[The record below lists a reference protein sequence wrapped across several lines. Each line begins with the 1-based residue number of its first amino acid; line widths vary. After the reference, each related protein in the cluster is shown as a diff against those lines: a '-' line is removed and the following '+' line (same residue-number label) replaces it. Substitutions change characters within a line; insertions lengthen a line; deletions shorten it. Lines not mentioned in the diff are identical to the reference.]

1 MKHFLSVLILLAS
14 TAGFAQNKSGYVI
27 YNAKG
32 KKVSYKKMMK
42 TLGKSEVTLFG
53 EYHDNPI
60 SHWLELEVTKDLAAK
75 YDIVLGAEMIERD
88 NQDALDL
95 YLADSINQKGF
106 DTTARLWNN
115 HKTDYKPLVDFAK
128 DSGYQFIATNI
139 PRRYAS
145 LVYKKD
151 FAALDTLSDEEKSW
165 IAPLPIPYDP
175 TLPRYQAILKMMGD
189 HGSPKLIKAQ
199 AIKDATMAHS
209 IVTAMDSWL
218 CDICD
223 DHKFIHYNGS
233 FHSDYYEGIYWYIK
247 QYRPQTSIA
256 TIATVTQ
263 ADVSKLDEESKGRAD
278 FIICVDEDMTRT
290 Y

>member
-1 MKHFLSVLILLAS
+1 MRILILGLCLTLS
-14 TAGFAQNKSGYVI
+14 TIGFTQNKTGYVI

-32 KKVSYKKMMK
+32 KKVSYKKM
-42 TLGKSEVTLFG
+42 LKSLTKNKVTLFG

-60 SHWLELEVTKDLAAK
+60 SHWLELEVTKDIATTH
-75 YDIVLGAEMIERD
+75 DIILGAEMIERD
-88 NQDALDL
+88 NQDALNL
-95 YLADSINQKGF
+95 YLVDSINQKGF

-151 FAALDTLSDEEKSW
+151 FAALDTLPAEEKAW
-165 IAPLPIPYDP
+165 IAPLPIPYEP
-175 TLPRYQAILKMMGD
+175 TLPRYQAILKMMGE

-199 AIKDATMAHS
+199 AMKDATMAYS
-209 IVTAMDSWL
+209 IVTAL
-218 CDICD
+218 RNQNCDICD
-223 DHKFIHYNGS
+223 GRFIHYNGS
-233 FHSDYYEGIYWYIK
+233 FHSDYYEGIYWYIH
-247 QYRPQTSIA
+247 QYRPET
-256 TIATVTQ
+256 TIGTVATVTQ
-263 ADVSKLDEESKGRAD
+263 ADITTLDKESIGRAD

>member
-1 MKHFLSVLILLAS
+1 MRILLFSLCLTLS
-14 TAGFAQNKSGYVI
+14 TLGVAQNKTGYVI

-32 KKVSYKKMMK
+32 KKVSYKKMVK
-42 TLGKSEVTLFG
+42 SLAKSEVTLFG

-60 SHWLELEVTKDLAAK
+60 SHWLELEVTKDLSQN
-75 YDIVLGAEMIERD
+75 YDVILGAEMIERD
-88 NQDALDL
+88 NQDELDL
-95 YLADSINQKGF
+95 YLKDSINQKAF

-151 FAALDTLSDEEKSW
+151 FNALDTLSDEEKSW
-165 IAPLPIPYDP
+165 IAPMPMPFDIN
-175 TLPRYQAILKMMGD
+175 LPRYQAILKMMGA

-199 AIKDATMAHS
+199 AVKDATMAHS
-209 IVTAMDSWL
+209 IVNALNTQL

-223 DHKFIHYNGS
+223 DIRFIHYNGS
-233 FHSDYYEGIYWYIK
+233 FHSDYYEGIYWYIQ
-247 QYRPQTSIA
+247 QYRPETSIA

-263 ADVSKLDEESKGRAD
+263 ADITKLDEESKGRAD

>member
-1 MKHFLSVLILLAS
+1 MIKSLA
-14 TAGFAQNKSGYVI
+14 
-27 YNAKG
+27 
-32 KKVSYKKMMK
+32 KK
-42 TLGKSEVTLFG
+42 EVTLFG

-60 SHWLELEVTKDLAAK
+60 SHWLELEVTKDLSAT
-75 YDIVLGAEMIERD
+75 YDLILGAEMIERD
-88 NQDALDL
+88 NQDQLNL
-95 YLADSINQKGF
+95 YLMDSINQKGL
-106 DTTARLWNN
+106 DTMARLWNN

-199 AIKDATMAHS
+199 AIKDATMANS
-209 IVTAMDSWL
+209 IVNALNMPRKT
-218 CDICD
+218 I
-223 DHKFIHYNGS
+223 KPIRFVHYNGS

-247 QYRPQTSIA
+247 QYRPET
-256 TIATVTQ
+256 TIGTVATVTQ
-263 ADVSKLDEESKGRAD
+263 DDITKLDKESIGRAD
-278 FIICVDEDMTRT
+278 FIICVDSDMTRT

>member
-1 MKHFLSVLILLAS
+1 MKNLLAALLIFCAS
-14 TAGFAQNKSGYVI
+14 FSFAQNKSGYVI

-32 KKVSYKKMMK
+32 KKVSYKKMLK
-42 TLGKSEVTLFG
+42 TLSKNEITLFG

-60 SHWLELEVTKDLAAK
+60 SHWLELEVTKDLSK
-75 YDIVLGAEMIERD
+75 NYDLILGAEMIERD
-88 NQDALDL
+88 NQDALNL
-95 YLADSINQKGF
+95 YLKDSINQKGF

-151 FAALDTLSDEEKSW
+151 FTALDTLPDEEKAW
-165 IAPLPIPYDP
+165 IAPLPIPFDIN
-175 TLPRYQAILKMMGD
+175 LPRYQAILKMMGD

-199 AIKDATMAHS
+199 AVKDATMAHS
-209 IVTAMDSWL
+209 IINALNTQL

-223 DHKFIHYNGS
+223 NTRFIHYNGS
-233 FHSDYYEGIYWYIK
+233 FHSDYYEGIYWYLE
-247 QYRPQTSIA
+247 QYRPGTRVA

-263 ADVSKLDEESKGRAD
+263 EDNSSLDEESKGRAD